1 MAKSCLLFVFARVVE
16 ALDVDL
22 SPRQLQGLPSGCTA
36 ACPEMIEAYAAAIR
50 AQALEDPTEAMKAVH
65 QQMCLHQAYRC
76 LAQQPSCSELEGHHH
91 WAQQVECS
99 CHACPSFNPGYPIL
113 ANLALSM
120 REQFQ
125 RDNATQEILCPMVGP
140 AKCAVAKDACQIFDG
155 VTMDAVRGM
164 ESQCLQSGYLIE
176 EDEDVST
183 TELETSASGREILS
197 LFMVQLL
204 QLTFVLGNVLISTS
218 AVS

>member
-1 MAKSCLLFVFARVVE
+1 
-16 ALDVDL
+16 
-22 SPRQLQGLPSGCTA
+22 
-36 ACPEMIEAYAAAIR
+36 
-50 AQALEDPTEAMKAVH
+50 
-65 QQMCLHQAYRC
+65 
-76 LAQQPSCSELEGHHH
+76 
-91 WAQQVECS
+91 
-99 CHACPSFNPGYPIL
+99 
-113 ANLALSM
+113 
-120 REQFQ
+120 
-125 RDNATQEILCPMVGP
+125 
-140 AKCAVAKDACQIFDG
+140 
-155 VTMDAVRGM
+155 MDAVRGM

>member
-1 MAKSCLLFVFARVVE
+1 
-16 ALDVDL
+16 
-22 SPRQLQGLPSGCTA
+22 
-36 ACPEMIEAYAAAIR
+36 
-50 AQALEDPTEAMKAVH
+50 
-65 QQMCLHQAYRC
+65 
-76 LAQQPSCSELEGHHH
+76 
-91 WAQQVECS
+91 
-99 CHACPSFNPGYPIL
+99 
-113 ANLALSM
+113 M

-197 LFMVQLL
+197 LFMVQL
-204 QLTFVLGNVLISTS
+204 TFVLRNVLISTS

>member
-1 MAKSCLLFVFARVVE
+1 
-16 ALDVDL
+16 
-22 SPRQLQGLPSGCTA
+22 
-36 ACPEMIEAYAAAIR
+36 
-50 AQALEDPTEAMKAVH
+50 
-65 QQMCLHQAYRC
+65 
-76 LAQQPSCSELEGHHH
+76 
-91 WAQQVECS
+91 
-99 CHACPSFNPGYPIL
+99 
-113 ANLALSM
+113 M

-218 AVS
+218 AVSWVLMSVHPPADWNHPKGRPSFADDEMSSKQMGLH